1 MYGAP
6 VEEINPEMF
15 LSNPNPGSTRGVGRR
30 SLAVSRLASIGYAS
44 CFLAATIL
52 SVRRGHKAEA
62 LGIRTP
68 FPIPV
73 DAAVGIGTGLAA
85 PWPLIVWLWSVRG
98 RAIGGT
104 EEGRRATAGLAL
116 LGALFLAGAA
126 AEPVSHRLL
135 AGRLRPDE
143 RILVTLNLVLP
154 LAILGGALMS
164 LAAKSAEPSAPAVP

>member
-1 MYGAP
+1 
-6 VEEINPEMF
+6 MF
-15 LSNPNPGSTRGVGRR
+15 LSYPNPGGSTGGTGRR
-30 SLAVSRLASIGYAS
+30 SLAVSRLASASYAL
-44 CFLAATIL
+44 CFLVATIL

-85 PWPLIVWLWSVRG
+85 PWPLVVWLW
-98 RAIGGT
+98 RARRLAISGA

-116 LGALFLAGAA
+116 LGGLFLAGAA

-135 AGRLRPDE
+135 AGRLRRDE
-143 RILVTLNLVLP
+143 AIIVTLNLVLP
-154 LAILGGALMS
+154 MAILGGALMS
-164 LAAKSAEPSAPAVP
+164 LAAESAQPSAPAEPVEGV